1 MPDTQSLPQ
10 RRYLAG
16 VLALLAVVFIWVAS
30 SFVMNN
36 IFADLEY
43 NKPFLITYLNTATF
57 SLYLLPFLFSSP
69 QKTSKGYSTENSE
82 LETQA
87 RLLEDHLSI
96 EEEPEEKLSTI
107 ETIQLSFAFCLLW
120 FLANYTTNA
129 SLAYTS
135 VASSTILSS
144 MSGLFTLGIGA
155 LFRVEQLNWIK
166 VVAVCLSFLGVI
178 FVSHSDQLTNQASEM
193 TKPLIGDLLALCG
206 AFFYGCYTTLL
217 KMKIGD
223 ESRINMPLFFGFVG
237 AFNVLLMWPFFLPLH
252 FFGIESFE
260 LPYSSSLWFMV
271 ILNAFVGTF
280 LSDYLWLLAMLMT
293 TPLAVTLGISLTIP
307 LALVG
312 DVVFKR
318 FVPGIQYALGAALV
332 VAGFFIVN
340 MATLSE
346 IEKRESSHVIHEDDE
361 PHRAA
366 RALSVSE
373 SR

>member
-1 MPDTQSLPQ
+1 
-10 RRYLAG
+10 
-16 VLALLAVVFIWVAS
+16 
-30 SFVMNN
+30 
-36 IFADLEY
+36 
-43 NKPFLITYLNTATF
+43 
-57 SLYLLPFLFSSP
+57 
-69 QKTSKGYSTENSE
+69 
-82 LETQA
+82 
-87 RLLEDHLSI
+87 
-96 EEEPEEKLSTI
+96 
-107 ETIQLSFAFCLLW
+107 
-120 FLANYTTNA
+120 
-129 SLAYTS
+129 
-135 VASSTILSS
+135 

-155 LFRVEQLNWIK
+155 LFKVEKLNLVK

-178 FVSHSDQLTNQASEM
+178 FVSHSDQLTKQSDI

-237 AFNVLLMWPFFLPLH
+237 AFNVLLMWPFFVPLH
-252 FFGIESFE
+252 FFGIETFE
-260 LPYSSSLWFMV
+260 LPFSSSLWIMV
-271 ILNAFVGTF
+271 ILNAFIGTF

-318 FVPGIQYALGAALV
+318 FIPGFQYALGAALV

-346 IEKRESSHVIHEDDE
+346 IEKTDRGHVVEEDE
-361 PHRAA
+361 PHQAV

-373 SR
+373 